1 MSHYFYKSRASS
13 LTNPNYQPTGV
24 RYTPSPQLKQLQGQV
39 DEVNGKWIVL
49 LLYISLVLGSRNN
62 ER

>member
-1 MSHYFYKSRASS
+1 
-13 LTNPNYQPTGV
+13 
-24 RYTPSPQLKQLQGQV
+24 LKQLQGQV